1 MTAELHVHPVPSRCF
16 LQYSGC
22 LCGPTTTRS
31 TLTAGQKGPVR
42 FSDDRCGGTSDRAIK
57 RPLRQL
63 GSMGASEDDAA
74 AGGAI
79 RQAAGAAPVAATAV
93 PPAAA
98 PPRQPQATVLPS
110 HAGPATLLVP
120 DATTGSPVQ
129 HLGDIGGKDVGI
141 SGLHLVDRGAA
152 TPAAVEQPPQQQ
164 LQEQEQE
171 HHQQQPPSS
180 SAGGRQALLEESNV
194 RGSLEAEVAATL
206 RALPDHAQAGALPP
220 PQLATA
226 RASPHCTGH

>member
-1 MTAELHVHPVPSRCF
+1 M
-16 LQYSGC
+16 
-22 LCGPTTTRS
+22 
-31 TLTAGQKGPVR
+31 
-42 FSDDRCGGTSDRAIK
+42 
-57 RPLRQL
+57 
-63 GSMGASEDDAA
+63 
-74 AGGAI
+74 
-79 RQAAGAAPVAATAV
+79 AATAV

-129 HLGDIGGKDVGI
+129 HLGDIGGKDVGT
-141 SGLHLVDRGAA
+141 SGPHLVDRGAA

-194 RGSLEAEVAATL
+194 RGSLEAEVAAAL

-226 RASPHCTGH
+226 RASPHCTGHFRAPAAAEPQQHCVPSPSLPCSSGGFRQRRRRGRGAHRCRRRRQGSGR